1 MRISDWSSDVCSSDL
16 GDKVAIAVNGSGL
29 VVAKS
34 AFLMSKKGPAL
45 KAPKAKI
52 FAVLKEAEA
61 DAAAVEGALKPGAE
75 VRSADGA
82 AVIGKVKAMA
92 PQGAVLTSAEERRVG
107 KECVSKCSARW
118 VHYNHNKKQ

>member
-16 GDKVAIAVNGSGL
+16 GDKVAVAVNGSGL
-29 VVAKS
+29 VVSKS
-34 AFLMSKKGPAL
+34 AFLMTKKGPAL

-75 VRSADGA
+75 VRSANGA
-82 AVIGKVKAMA
+82 AVLGKVKAVA
-92 PQGAVLTSAEERRVG
+92 QIGRASCRERVCTYG
-107 KECVSKCSARW
+107 
-118 VHYNHNKKQ
+118 